1 MAEVVMDVHLPNV
14 DPGHSASQAALAE
27 FLEDLGTV
35 PPLRPT
41 QRDLPA
47 EGAFKG
53 PLTELVVSVSTSG
66 GVAALVKIMR
76 IWLGRDRKR
85 SLKVTVR
92 TAENATMYEISGDDV
107 SVETLRDALEAAVRT
122 QTPSDSGSA

>member
-1 MAEVVMDVHLPNV
+1 VTEVVMNVDLPGV
-14 DPGHSASQAALAE
+14 DPGHSAFQVALAE

-35 PPLRPT
+35 PPLRT
-41 QRDLPA
+41 RERDLPGD
-47 EGAFKG
+47 GASKG

-66 GVAALVKIMR
+66 GVAALVRIMR

-85 SLKVTVR
+85 SLKVTVQ
-92 TAENATMYEISGDDV
+92 TAENQTTYEISGEDV

-122 QTPSDSGSA
+122 QAASDSDSA

>member
-1 MAEVVMDVHLPNV
+1 MTEVVMNVHLPNV

-35 PPLRPT
+35 PLLRAR

-47 EGAFKG
+47 DGVFKG

-66 GVAALVKIMR
+66 GVAALVRIMR

-92 TAENATMYEISGDDV
+92 TAENATIYEISGEEV
-107 SVETLRDALEAAVRT
+107 SVETLRDALEAAVQT
-122 QTPSDSGSA
+122 QIANDSGSP

>member
-1 MAEVVMDVHLPNV
+1 VAEVVMNVRLPSV
-14 DPGHSASQAALAE
+14 DPGHSAFQVALAE
-27 FLEDLGTV
+27 FLEDLSTV
-35 PPLRPT
+35 PPLRPR

-47 EGAFKG
+47 DGAFKG
-53 PLTELVVSVSTSG
+53 PMTELVVSVSTSG

-85 SLKVTVR
+85 SLKVTVQ
-92 TAENATMYEISGDDV
+92 TAENKTTYEISGEDV

-122 QTPSDSGSA
+122 QTASDPDSA